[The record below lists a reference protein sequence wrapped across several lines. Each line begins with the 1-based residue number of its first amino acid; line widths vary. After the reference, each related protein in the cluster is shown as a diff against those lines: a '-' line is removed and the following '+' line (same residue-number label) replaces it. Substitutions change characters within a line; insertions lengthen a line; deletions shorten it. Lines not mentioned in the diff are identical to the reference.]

1 MKITKAQLKQIIKE
15 EILQLE
21 MFDTGSAGEEAGG
34 TSLVQKKAECEKA
47 GGKWVS
53 EDSTGKYGYCSKNPL
68 ESQKGTGP
76 WRAGTLEEEIDE
88 NIAPPLI
95 TPDYDEVDHETYRT
109 KLRGKMAP
117 FSQEELQALLPNE
130 RIADPMNPSTF
141 NQPETFIPLGKTD
154 LFVYFKASDGP
165 ILRMAIGDKV

>member
-15 EILQLE
+15 EISSLIETYESKMSCE
-21 MFDTGSAGEEAGG
+21 MKGG
-34 TSLVQKKAECEKA
+34 TWHRKTGDGPGEGECSFGDVA
-47 GGKWVS
+47 
-53 EDSTGKYGYCSKNPL
+53 DRPH
-68 ESQKGTGP
+68 
-76 WRAGTLEEEIDE
+76 LEEEIDE

-95 TPDYDEVDHETYRT
+95 APDYDEVDHETYRT

-141 NQPETFIPLGKTD
+141 NQPGAFIPLGKTD
-154 LFVYFKASDGP
+154 LFVYFKTSDGP